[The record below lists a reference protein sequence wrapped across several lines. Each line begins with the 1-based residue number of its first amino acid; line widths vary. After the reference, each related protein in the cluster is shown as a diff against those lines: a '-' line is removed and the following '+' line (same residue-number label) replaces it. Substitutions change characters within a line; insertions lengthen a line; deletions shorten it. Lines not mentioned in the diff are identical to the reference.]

1 MKKKQTIG
9 KGIYLVVDPSMEKK
23 QLLTKLQQAVKQH
36 IVAVQ
41 VWDNLEYVENMDE
54 LLANIIVTCKQ
65 AEVPVLIN
73 NRWELLLK
81 LDFDGIHFDAIPEN
95 IDLIKSKLG
104 YEIITGITC
113 NNDLSVVQW
122 ANDHELDYI
131 SFCSMFPSPT
141 ANSCELVSFETVRRT
156 RSITSLPIF
165 LAGGI
170 RPGNIDELKT
180 LDYSGVAV
188 VSGVMSSDNPAE
200 AINLYHEKLNER

>member
-41 VWDNLEYVENMDE
+41 VWDNLEYVENTDE

-156 RSITSLPIF
+156 PSITSLPIF

-170 RPGNIDELKT
+170 RPGNIGELKT